1 MEHSRK
7 SWFIGLFMILIVIL
21 SWVSSSFLLN
31 QVFEVNSYKKPF
43 LITYLNVSSF
53 TLYLI
58 PSWKEI
64 FNYSKNRNQIID
76 NEKVLL
82 IDQEEEEE
90 DINQLTPLVSKD
102 ITSNNILPL
111 TLKETIK
118 LSAIFCFLW
127 FIANFS
133 SNASLSYTSV
143 ASQTILS
150 STSSL
155 FTLFI
160 GAILHVESIN
170 SKKLLGLLISFI
182 GIICVTESDSIAP
195 EVIFSKV
202 EVVIGNSLALI
213 GALVYGI
220 YSTFLKKS
228 IVDESKINIKIFF
241 GFVGLFTLIGLWP
254 IILLLHYTE
263 IEKIELPNSST
274 VIYLLLINATI
285 TFISD
290 YCWAKAI
297 LLTSPLTVTVGL
309 SLTIPFAMIGDVIFK
324 DKIVTVGYIFG
335 AILVLVSFALING
348 EEDTDSTTTTNNT
361 IESNKQFSI
370 NIQDIENQ
378 THETLYCSF

>member
-1 MEHSRK
+1 MEQSRK

-31 QVFEVNSYKKPF
+31 QVFEINSYKKPF

-53 TLYLI
+53 VLYLI
-58 PSWKEI
+58 PSWKDI
-64 FNYSKNRNQIID
+64 YNYKKIEKENQIID
-76 NEKVLL
+76 DEKFLL
-82 IDQEEEEE
+82 NSNEEEE
-90 DINQLTPLVSKD
+90 INQLTPLVSKH
-102 ITSNNILPL
+102 SNNIIPL
-111 TLKETIK
+111 TLNETIK
-118 LSAIFCFLW
+118 LSAVFCLLL

-150 STSSL
+150 STSSF

-160 GAILHVESIN
+160 GAILQVESIN

-182 GIICVTESDSIAP
+182 GIICVTESDSIAQ
-195 EVIFSKV
+195 EITFSKV
-202 EVVIGNSLALI
+202 EIVIGNSLALI

-228 IVDESKINIKIFF
+228 IVDESKINIKLFF

-254 IILLLHYTE
+254 IILILHYTG
-263 IEKIELPNSST
+263 IETIELPPSST

-285 TFISD
+285 TFVSD

-309 SLTIPFAMIGDVIFK
+309 SLTIPFAMIGDVLFK
-324 DKIVTVGYIFG
+324 NKIISIGYIVG

-348 EEDTDSTTTTNNT
+348 EEDIDNKNNNKM
-361 IESNKQFSI
+361 ESNKQLSI
-370 NIQDIENQ
+370 NIRDIENQ
-378 THETLYCSF
+378 TLETLYCSL